1 MSFSITVNVDDL
13 YKMAKKLKD
22 DNMDTVNIMLLEDEL
37 EDGVEYEED
46 DLLPPALAF
55 TAYTKDSPEIG
66 IDYEEIESV
75 WS

>member
-1 MSFSITVNVDDL
+1 MSFSITVKVSDL
-13 YKMAKKLKD
+13 CEIADQLKA
-22 DNMDTVNIMLLEDEL
+22 DNMDTVNIMLLEEDL

-75 WS
+75 

>member
-1 MSFSITVNVDDL
+1 MSFWITVNVDDL

-22 DNMDTVNIMLLEDEL
+22 DNMDTVNIMLLEEDL

-55 TAYTKDSPEIG
+55 TAYAKDSPEIG
-66 IDYEEIESV
+66 IDYEEIEEA
-75 WS
+75 

>member
-22 DNMDTVNIMLLEDEL
+22 DNMDTVNIMLLEEFL
-37 EDGVEYEED
+37 KEGVEYEE

-55 TAYTKDSPEIG
+55 TGFTNNCPDFG
-66 IDYEEIESV
+66 IDYEEIESI
-75 WS
+75 

>member
-1 MSFSITVNVDDL
+1 MSFSITVKVSDL
-13 YKMAKKLKD
+13 CKIADQLKAD
-22 DNMDTVNIMLLEDEL
+22 KMDTVRIMILEEDL

-55 TAYTKDSPEIG
+55 TGYTKDSPDFG

-75 WS
+75 